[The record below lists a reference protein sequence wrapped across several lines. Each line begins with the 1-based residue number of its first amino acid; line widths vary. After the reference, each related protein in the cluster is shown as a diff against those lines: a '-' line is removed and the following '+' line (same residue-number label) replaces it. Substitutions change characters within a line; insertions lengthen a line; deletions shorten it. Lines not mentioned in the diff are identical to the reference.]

1 MALLKPVVMYNNPP
15 YSGYSLRRLR
25 KDDLIQAD
33 VIQRDPNPLNKTF
46 LGYNGI
52 LSMPE
57 TLTLGQGSFLY
68 EGIEYEYKKMY
79 PCLDIPFLTFSRY
92 SAEHL
97 KEIHFYYNVTIK
109 VNYFVLFDQSDEPGP
124 VFCQIYPSKGKTVEW
139 KVKLNN
145 PPSHLKSVDYN
156 IEQHDKVVL
165 EKDRFSYN
173 GKTYKKYP
181 THSDIIMIDT
191 DSDYVFDKNTLAYM
205 LSCVIKSRINIDKD
219 LHPSL
224 YYQYEIIAQKYRD

>member
-1 MALLKPVVMYNNPP
+1 MALLKPIVEYNNPP
-15 YSGYSLRRLR
+15 YTRSFHGTLR
-25 KDDLIQAD
+25 KDDRLKAD

-92 SAEHL
+92 SVEHL
-97 KEIHFYYNVTIK
+97 KQIHHYYNVTIK

-124 VFCQIYPSKGKTVEW
+124 VFCRIYPSGGKTVEL

-145 PPSHLKSVDYN
+145 PPSHLKPADYN

-191 DSDYVFDKNTLAYM
+191 NYSFDENTLAYM
-205 LSCVIKSRINIDKD
+205 LSCVIRSRINIDKD

-224 YYQYEIIAQKYRD
+224 YYQYEIIAHKYRDY